1 MEFSSPI
8 YLIQLFNQFL
18 NTKYIGSV
26 LCCVLGIQGKE
37 KERSPSSTEE
47 RNTIIIVTNM
57 RYKLSALK
65 IERGDSFNL
74 KASQVF
80 ELGLSLEVESLV
92 LRSPATICKM
102 LCTHGI
108 KHA

>member
-8 YLIQLFNQFL
+8 YLLQLFNHFL

-37 KERSPSSTEE
+37 KERSPSSREE
-47 RNTIIIVTNM
+47 RNTIIIVTHM

-65 IERGDSFNL
+65 IERGDSFSL
-74 KASQVF
+74 IQSQGF
-80 ELGLSLEVESLV
+80 
-92 LRSPATICKM
+92 T
-102 LCTHGI
+102 GI
-108 KHA
+108 